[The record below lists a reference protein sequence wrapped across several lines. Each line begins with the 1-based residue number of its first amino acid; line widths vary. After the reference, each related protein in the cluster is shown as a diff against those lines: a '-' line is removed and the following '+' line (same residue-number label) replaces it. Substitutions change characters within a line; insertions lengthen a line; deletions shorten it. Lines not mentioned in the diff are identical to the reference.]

1 MIKFNRD
8 IISEQRK
15 IKNINEILK
24 YIYDM
29 PQFSGKAFIHSKGF
43 TASGALVIDTQISSD
58 INYLLSYI
66 TKLAMQK
73 IIRNTQMYYNDNKQ
87 WFAKFDMI
95 GNRISVTLIQEE
107 DAIVDNTQYKRDIK
121 IGKQQY
127 KISINFIPKQFYDEV
142 ISAEYD
148 RSFVISHEIL
158 FQILNNQYK
167 KYKNDILRF
176 ISQYLYGKY
185 LIIPKENV
193 VDIQFMDGR
202 IIVWCQGKLPRA
214 KRVKS
219 NRVYT
224 IGDDKVAV
232 FDTTVIPQDFIVF
245 RKYTCPYKDIN
256 DFQSFVTHIQ
266 NKTDKYINSV
276 LQDPIIKRILSKTLV
291 QEMFGISQEYR
302 LMFIR
307 QRLSYEKTQHG
318 IQINIHSSDGKK
330 SDIIMLNRFNPVIRI
345 FGIYFRVTLIS
356 NILIQYKGDFTI
368 KDSIYI
374 SNAVLITNQMT
385 IDSLNINGKC
395 CFMAKKVI
403 LNCDIQLQ
411 KDDKTTLSIE
421 SNQLIR
427 NGYNTENVD
436 IDKYDRNYKR

>member
-29 PQFSGKAFIHSKGF
+29 PQFSGTAYVHSRGF
-43 TASGALVIDTQISSD
+43 QAGGALVIDTQISSD

-73 IIRNTQMYYNDNKQ
+73 IIRNTQMYYSDCKEWWAQIN
-87 WFAKFDMI
+87 MVS
-95 GNRISVTLIQEE
+95 NRISVTVIQEE
-107 DAIVDNTQYKRDIK
+107 NKIDAIQYKRDINL
-121 IGKQQY
+121 GKQQFR
-127 KISINFIPKQFYDEV
+127 ISINFIPKQFYDVEK
-142 ISAEYD
+142 STEYY
-148 RSFVISHEIL
+148 RLLQITPEML
-158 FQILNNQYK
+158 FQTLNEYYK
-167 KYKNDILRF
+167 KHKKNTINF

-185 LIIPKENV
+185 SIMSTDDI
-193 VDIQFMDGR
+193 VDIQFSDNR
-202 IIVWCQGKLPRA
+202 IIVWCNGKTPRS
-214 KRVKS
+214 KRTKI
-219 NRVYT
+219 NRVY
-224 IGDDKVAV
+224 IVGDDKVV
-232 FDTTVIPQDFIVF
+232 LYSSSNIPQDFVAF
-245 RKYTCPYKDIN
+245 RKYTCPYKDIK
-256 DFQSFVTHIQ
+256 DFQSFMLHIQ
-266 NKTDKYINSV
+266 NKTDKYINGV
-276 LQDPIIKRILSKTLV
+276 LDDVIVKRILGEILV
-291 QEMFGISQEYR
+291 QGLFGVDVEYRSRVISQR
-302 LMFIR
+302 LT
-307 QRLSYEKTQHG
+307 YNKTKRG
-318 IQINIHSSDGKK
+318 IQVHISSINDKSSD
-330 SDIIMLNRFNPVIRI
+330 SIMVNKILPAIRF
-345 FGIYFRVTLIS
+345 FGVYFIVRSIS
-356 NILIQYKGDFTI
+356 NILIECNSEFTV

-374 SNAVLITNQMT
+374 SNAVLSTNQMT

-436 IDKYDRNYKR
+436 IDKL